1 MGVFLCPTLRV
12 LAACASAAL
21 AKNSPPDCFL
31 HARTVLQEIIIL
43 SIQTLRWKH
52 LGVFLCPT
60 LRVLAACASAAL
72 AKNSPPDC
80 FLHART
86 VLQEI
91 IILSIQTLRW
101 KHLGVFLCPTLRV
114 LAACASAALA
124 KNSPPDCFLHTR
136 TVLKKIIFYL
146 SKHSGRNAWVFFLYT
161 ALLHLIIYII

>member
-1 MGVFLCPTLRV
+1 MLRSSQKDNLLSIQTLRQKCLGVFLCSTLRV
-12 LAACASAAL
+12 LVACASAAL

-60 LRVLAACASAAL
+60 LRVIAACASAAL

-86 VLQEI
+86 VLQAI
-91 IILSIQTLRW
+91 IILSIQTLRQ
-101 KHLGVFLCPTLRV
+101 KCLGVF
-114 LAACASAALA
+114 
-124 KNSPPDCFLHTR
+124 FLHCTAP
-136 TVLKKIIFYL
+136 LNYIHHIIRRQNSLRGDF
-146 SKHSGRNAWVFFLYT
+146 T
-161 ALLHLIIYII
+161 I

>member
-1 MGVFLCPTLRV
+1 MLRSSQKDN
-12 LAACASAAL
+12 L
-21 AKNSPPDCFL
+21 
-31 HARTVLQEIIIL
+31 L

-91 IILSIQTLRW
+91 IILSIQTLRQ
-101 KHLGVFLCPTLRV
+101 KCLGVFSLHCTAGPRGVSSKFQRILSYGRTQFAPTAHQTQKAPRGELFI
-114 LAACASAALA
+114 LS
-124 KNSPPDCFLHTR
+124 
-136 TVLKKIIFYL
+136 IIFFVP
-146 SKHSGRNAWVFFLYT
+146 NN
-161 ALLHLIIYII
+161 